1 MAKTTVRWNSATA
14 QRLLDGAG
22 GVRELLRA
30 RAERVLAAA
39 KADPHDETYA
49 YENSLHIEEDHTDRL
64 VLRVV
69 ASDKKSPILEARY
82 GILAKALDA
91 AGGD

>member
-1 MAKTTVRWNSATA
+1 MAKTTVRWNSDAA
-14 QRLLDGAG
+14 QAMLDGG
-22 GVRELLRA
+22 SGVRALLREK
-30 RAERVLAAA
+30 AERVLAAA

-69 ASDKKSPILEARY
+69 ASDKKSPLLEAKY